1 MNLKIAQNVI
11 KKYAVVKL
19 LYISKDHMV
28 VYLQVR
34 TSLEMDEKLNI
45 FLSSNVK
52 AQYDEADLN
61 KSQKSRP
68 KTPTASKVIS

>member
-28 VYLQVR
+28 VYLQAR
-34 TSLEMDEKLNI
+34 TSLEMDGTLNI

-52 AQYDEADLN
+52 GISYAQKL
-61 KSQKSRP
+61 KLKM
-68 KTPTASKVIS
+68 

>member
-11 KKYAVVKL
+11 KKYGVVKL

-28 VYLQVR
+28 VYLQAR

-45 FLSSNVK
+45 FLSSNIK
-52 AQYDEADLN
+52 DICYAQQL
-61 KSQKSRP
+61 KLK
-68 KTPTASKVIS
+68 I

>member
-28 VYLQVR
+28 VYLQAR
-34 TSLEMDEKLNI
+34 TSLEMDQKLNI
-45 FLSSNVK
+45 FLPSNVK
-52 AQYDEADLN
+52 DISHAQQL
-61 KSQKSRP
+61 KL
-68 KTPTASKVIS
+68 KV

>member
-52 AQYDEADLN
+52 DTY
-61 KSQKSRP
+61 
-68 KTPTASKVIS
+68 

>member
-28 VYLQVR
+28 VYLQAR
-34 TSLEMDEKLNI
+34 TSLEMDQKPNI
-45 FLSSNVK
+45 FLPSNVK
-52 AQYDEADLN
+52 DISHAQQL
-61 KSQKSRP
+61 KL
-68 KTPTASKVIS
+68 KV